1 MLQLNSNGE
10 KPYRQPVLL
19 YRETGNAAYLG
30 HLAGKYLHLVYGLC
44 LKYLKNREE
53 SQDAVMEIF
62 EKVTTQL
69 LAQDVVHFKSW
80 LYVVTKNHCLGIIRK
95 KLKSIELEMVTE
107 KSYHDFMEFET
118 NFTLNG
124 DNTTAFLDKILMD
137 CLERLLQRQQES
149 IKLFYY
155 EQKSYKEI
163 SQIMAAPVK
172 KVKSYIQNGKR
183 NLKSCIEA
191 KNEEEA

>member
-1 MLQLNSNGE
+1 MLQTFSNDE
-10 KPYRQPVLL
+10 KTDRQLVLL

-30 HLAGKYLHLVYGLC
+30 HLAEKYLHLVYGLC

-62 EKVTTQL
+62 EKATTQL
-69 LAQDVVHFKSW
+69 LTQDVTHFKSW
-80 LYVVTKNHCLGIIRK
+80 LYVVSKNHCLGIIRK

-107 KSYHDFMEFET
+107 KSYHDFMEFESL
-118 NFTLNG
+118 FTLNG
-124 DNTTAFLDKILMD
+124 DSSSEIIDKILED
-137 CLERLLQRQQES
+137 CIEKLMQKQQES

-155 EQKSYKEI
+155 QQKSYKEI
-163 SQIMAAPVK
+163 SQIMAAPIK

-191 KNEEEA
+191 KNE